1 MLHPDLGYINYKY
14 VVFRPLLVLLH
25 VPLYDY
31 PLKRN
36 KIKTH
41 HFSIFG
47 GGKSDKAWSDGG
59 ACRPHSAVAIEGAT

>member
-47 GGKSDKAWSDGG
+47 GEEKVTRHGVMEG
-59 ACRPHSAVAIEGAT
+59 HVAHIVL